1 MSLQTEVQQINRW
14 NMKQSDTL
22 NVPFADLLS
31 SYHES
36 ADEYDIAIRDVIRES
51 AFIGNDG
58 NKFVRSFETNFAAFT
73 GARHVVGCANGT
85 DAIEISLRALEIGA
99 GDEVIVPAMTWISTA
114 SAVLLAGAQPV
125 FVDVGET
132 DLNIDPG
139 DLENA
144 ITSRTKAV
152 IAVHL
157 YGQPAQI
164 RKIRSICDAHGLSL
178 IEDCAQSHGATVDG
192 VQCGNYGE
200 LSTFSF
206 FPSKNLGGF
215 GDAGCVVTNSEVLEQ
230 RVRRLRNHG
239 QVVKNKHQELGRNS
253 RLDGIQAALLDV
265 RLRHFQK
272 ALEGRKKVA
281 AYYVAHLSNASVELP
296 PFIENRRS
304 VYHQFVIRIK
314 RRDALRDYLRNHN
327 VATGIHYP
335 QILPDIALFGCDTG
349 ANRFSVARRIADEGV
364 SLPIFPEM
372 SAAQMAKVVD
382 LINAFDGS
390 AAV

>member
-304 VYHQFVIRIK
+304 VYHQFVIRTK

>member
-1 MSLQTEVQQINRW
+1 
-14 NMKQSDTL
+14 MKQSDTL

-58 NKFVRSFETNFAAFT
+58 NKFVRSFEANFAAFT

-125 FVDVGET
+125 FVDVGES

-164 RKIRSICDAHGLSL
+164 RRIRSICDAHGLSL

-304 VYHQFVIRIK
+304 VYHQFVIRTK

>member
-1 MSLQTEVQQINRW
+1 M
-14 NMKQSDTL
+14 
-22 NVPFADLLS
+22 
-31 SYHES
+31 
-36 ADEYDIAIRDVIRES
+36 
-51 AFIGNDG
+51 
-58 NKFVRSFETNFAAFT
+58 
-73 GARHVVGCANGT
+73 
-85 DAIEISLRALEIGA
+85 
-99 GDEVIVPAMTWISTA
+99 
-114 SAVLLAGAQPV
+114 
-125 FVDVGET
+125 
-132 DLNIDPG
+132 
-139 DLENA
+139 
-144 ITSRTKAV
+144 
-152 IAVHL
+152 
-157 YGQPAQI
+157 
-164 RKIRSICDAHGLSL
+164 
-178 IEDCAQSHGATVDG
+178 
-192 VQCGNYGE
+192 
-200 LSTFSF
+200 
-206 FPSKNLGGF
+206 
-215 GDAGCVVTNSEVLEQ
+215 LEQ

-304 VYHQFVIRIK
+304 VYHQFVIRTK

-349 ANRFSVARRIADEGV
+349 ANRFVARRSQNEGV

>member
-1 MSLQTEVQQINRW
+1 
-14 NMKQSDTL
+14 MKQSDTL

-58 NKFVRSFETNFAAFT
+58 NKFVRSFEANFAAFT

-304 VYHQFVIRIK
+304 VYHQFVIRTK

>member
-1 MSLQTEVQQINRW
+1 MSLQTEVQQVNRW

-125 FVDVGET
+125 FVDVGES

-164 RKIRSICDAHGLSL
+164 RRIRSICDAHGLSL

-304 VYHQFVIRIK
+304 VYHQFVIRTK

>member
-58 NKFVRSFETNFAAFT
+58 NKFVRSFEANFAAFT

-304 VYHQFVIRIK
+304 VYHQFVIRTK

>member
-1 MSLQTEVQQINRW
+1 MSPQTEVQKVNRW

-22 NVPFADLLS
+22 KVPFADLLF
-31 SYHES
+31 SYNES

-58 NKFVRSFETNFAAFT
+58 NKFVHSFEANFAAFT
-73 GARHVVGCANGT
+73 GARHVIGCANGT
-85 DAIEISLRALEIGA
+85 DAIEISLRALEVGA

-125 FVDVGET
+125 FVDVGES

-139 DLENA
+139 ELENA

-157 YGQPAQI
+157 YGQPAQVQ
-164 RKIRSICDAHGLSL
+164 RIRSICDAHGLLL

-192 VQCGNYGE
+192 VHCGNYGE

-215 GDAGCVVTNSEVLEQ
+215 GDAGCVVTNSKVLEQ
-230 RVRRLRNHG
+230 CVRRLRNHG
-239 QVVKNKHQELGRNS
+239 QIVKNKHQELGRNS

-281 AYYVAHLSNASVELP
+281 AYYVEHLSNPSVQLP

-304 VYHQFVIRIK
+304 VYHQFVIRTK

-335 QILPDIALFGCDTG
+335 QILPDIALFGCDTD

-372 SAAQMAKVVD
+372 SAAQMAKVVN

-390 AAV
+390 AAL

>member
-1 MSLQTEVQQINRW
+1 MSLQIEVQQVNRW

-31 SYHES
+31 SYTES

-58 NKFVRSFETNFAAFT
+58 NKFVRSFEANFAGFT

-125 FVDVGET
+125 FVDVGES

-139 DLENA
+139 DLEIA
-144 ITSRTKAV
+144 INSRTRAV

-164 RKIRSICDAHGLSL
+164 RRIRSICNAHGLSL

-239 QVVKNKHQELGRNS
+239 QIVKNKPQELGRNS
-253 RLDGIQAALLDV
+253 RLDGIQAALLNV
-265 RLRHFQK
+265 RLRHFHK

-304 VYHQFVIRIK
+304 VYHQFVIRTK

-327 VATGIHYP
+327 VSTGIHYP
-335 QILPDIALFGCDTG
+335 QILPDMALFGCDTG

>member
-1 MSLQTEVQQINRW
+1 
-14 NMKQSDTL
+14 MKQSDTL

-31 SYHES
+31 SYTES

-58 NKFVRSFETNFAAFT
+58 NKFVRSFEANFAGFT

-125 FVDVGET
+125 FVDVGES

-139 DLENA
+139 DLEIA
-144 ITSRTKAV
+144 INSRTRAV

-164 RKIRSICDAHGLSL
+164 RRIRSICNAHGLSL

-239 QVVKNKHQELGRNS
+239 QIVKNKPQELGRNS
-253 RLDGIQAALLDV
+253 RLDGIQAALLNV
-265 RLRHFQK
+265 RLRHFHK

-304 VYHQFVIRIK
+304 VYHQFVIRTK

-327 VATGIHYP
+327 VSTGIHYP
-335 QILPDIALFGCDTG
+335 QILPDMALFGCDTG

>member
-1 MSLQTEVQQINRW
+1 MSLQTEVQQINWW

-58 NKFVRSFETNFAAFT
+58 NKFVRSFEANFAAFT

-125 FVDVGET
+125 FVDVGES

-164 RKIRSICDAHGLSL
+164 RRIRSICDAHGLSL

-304 VYHQFVIRIK
+304 VYHQFVIRTK

>member
-1 MSLQTEVQQINRW
+1 MSLQTEVQQVNRW

-125 FVDVGET
+125 FVDVGES
-132 DLNIDPG
+132 DLNIDLG

-304 VYHQFVIRIK
+304 VYHQFVIRTK

>member
-1 MSLQTEVQQINRW
+1 
-14 NMKQSDTL
+14 MKTSDDLT
-22 NVPFADLLS
+22 VPFADLLS

-36 ADEYDIAIRDVIRES
+36 ADEYDAAIKDVIRES

-58 NKFVRSFETNFAAFT
+58 NKFVRSFESNFAAFT
-73 GARHVVGCANGT
+73 GAQHVIGCANGT
-85 DAIEISLRALEIGA
+85 DAIEIGLRALEIGE

-114 SAVLLAGAQPV
+114 SAVMLAGAQPV

-139 DLENA
+139 SLENA
-144 ITSRTKAV
+144 ITSKTKAV

-164 RKIRSICDAHGLSL
+164 QRIRSICDAHGLSL
-178 IEDCAQSHGATVDG
+178 IEDCAQCHGATVDG
-192 VQCGNYGE
+192 VQCGNFGD

-215 GDAGCVVTNSEVLEQ
+215 GDAGCVVTNSDVLEQ

-239 QVVKNKHQELGRNS
+239 QIVKNTHKELGRNS

-265 RLRHFQK
+265 RLRHFQQ

-281 AYYVAHLSNASVELP
+281 AYYAEHLSNPGVELP
-296 PFIENRRS
+296 PLIEDRRS
-304 VYHQFVIRIK
+304 VYHQFVIRTK
-314 RRDALRDYLRNHN
+314 RRDALCDYLRERN

-335 QILPDIALFGCDTG
+335 QILPDIELFGPDGG

-372 SAAQMAKVVD
+372 SSAQMTKVVD
-382 LINAFDGS
+382 LVNAFDTS
-390 AAV
+390 VAA

>member
-1 MSLQTEVQQINRW
+1 ME
-14 NMKQSDTL
+14 QSDTL

-31 SYHES
+31 SYRES
-36 ADEYDIAIRDVIRES
+36 AGEYDIAIRDVIRES

-73 GARHVVGCANGT
+73 VPGMSSDANGT

-114 SAVLLAGAQPV
+114 SAVLLAGAHPV
-125 FVDVGET
+125 FVDVGES
-132 DLNIDPG
+132 DLNIDPS
-139 DLENA
+139 EITSA

-152 IAVHL
+152 MAVHL
-157 YGQPAQI
+157 YGQPAQVQ
-164 RKIRSICDAHGLSL
+164 KIRSICDAHGLSL

-215 GDAGCVVTNSEVLEQ
+215 GDAGCVVTNSDVLEK

-239 QVVKNKHQELGRNS
+239 QIVKNKHQELGRNS

-281 AYYVAHLSNASVELP
+281 AYYVEHLSNASVKLP

-304 VYHQFVIRIK
+304 VYIVCDPDK
-314 RRDALRDYLRNHN
+314 T
-327 VATGIHYP
+327 TGCF
-335 QILPDIALFGCDTG
+335 A
-349 ANRFSVARRIADEGV
+349 
-364 SLPIFPEM
+364 
-372 SAAQMAKVVD
+372 
-382 LINAFDGS
+382 
-390 AAV
+390 

>member
-1 MSLQTEVQQINRW
+1 MSLQTEVQQVNRW

-58 NKFVRSFETNFAAFT
+58 NKFVRSFEANFAAFT

-164 RKIRSICDAHGLSL
+164 RRIRSICDAHGLSL